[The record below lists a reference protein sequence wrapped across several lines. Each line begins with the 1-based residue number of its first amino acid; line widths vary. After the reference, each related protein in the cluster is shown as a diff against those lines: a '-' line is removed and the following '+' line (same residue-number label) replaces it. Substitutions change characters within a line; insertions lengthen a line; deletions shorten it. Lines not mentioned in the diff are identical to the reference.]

1 MLVLLLLQ
9 EDLNQ
14 VVTTWNNHRIRYAKN
29 QRCPHGRPFVMY
41 YSPEIYGTRSFLC
54 PINETKL
61 NLCENYCVR
70 KSPIPCDEDVFQLSY
85 TLINENG
92 WDFPKNPLQATELYV
107 NLRRKIINLL
117 WCFFCF
123 QSFCISGIWFMNI
136 PQKTIV
142 FCFQNKTSAIV
153 FIWKQTEL

>member
-1 MLVLLLLQ
+1 MVDHLLC
-9 EDLNQ
+9 
-14 VVTTWNNHRIRYAKN
+14 TTPPKSMGLEVSYVQLMK
-29 QRCPHGRPFVMY
+29 Q
-41 YSPEIYGTRSFLC
+41 
-54 PINETKL
+54 

-117 WCFFCF
+117 
-123 QSFCISGIWFMNI
+123 
-136 PQKTIV
+136 
-142 FCFQNKTSAIV
+142 
-153 FIWKQTEL
+153 